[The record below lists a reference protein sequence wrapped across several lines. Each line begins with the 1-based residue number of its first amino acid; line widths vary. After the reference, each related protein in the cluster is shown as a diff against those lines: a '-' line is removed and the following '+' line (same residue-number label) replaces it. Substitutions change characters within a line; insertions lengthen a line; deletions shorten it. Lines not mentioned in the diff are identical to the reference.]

1 MMPAS
6 SPPSLPPI
14 HPGDG
19 SVSAGGHPP
28 APHAEWAL
36 TCVPPAPRAPPA
48 PPGPLVPQTRTPRLH
63 ILGPTGFL
71 IRKPRQLAAQIGS
84 PHLFWFLCS
93 ERLGLGQPDIVRG
106 ERLFSS
112 GPPCRPWAPSR
123 SLACQ
128 LPSGTPPGPGN
139 RPHGHQPP
147 PSPPGCRASE
157 AVDPVPLR
165 CPHVHPPQG
174 PRGMPQVRTRGS
186 ACRFQSPLNL

>member
-112 GPPCRPWAPSR
+112 VPPCRPWAPSR

-128 LPSGTPPGPGN
+128 LPSGTPP
-139 RPHGHQPP
+139 RPWEPATR
-147 PSPPGCRASE
+147 PSASPVSPRG
-157 AVDPVPLR
+157 AVPLR
-165 CPHVHPPQG
+165 LWTPSPCGAPTSTHPRVPG
-174 PRGMPQVRTRGS
+174 
-186 ACRFQSPLNL
+186 ACLR